1 MIEIL
6 YRDECLAVVVKPT
19 GYISEDGERSVPML
33 IREALNEPDAYV
45 GTVHRLDKNV
55 GGLMVYSLR
64 SDVTGVLTE
73 ALSSFDCGKE
83 YLAYVRNVIPDNEG
97 EMTDLLYHDK
107 RTNKTFVVKKKRAGV
122 REARLTYRVRRR
134 GGDSSLVEVK
144 LYTGRTHQIR
154 VQFSSRGYPL
164 IGDARYGGG
173 KGEPMLYSYRL
184 TFIHPKTKQTLCFE
198 RLPEW
203 AE

>member
-19 GYISEDGERSVPML
+19 GYISEDGEKSVPML

-83 YLAYVRNVIPDNEG
+83 YLACVRNVIPDNEG

-134 GGDSSLVEVK
+134 DGDSSLVEVK
-144 LYTGRTHQIR
+144 LYTGRI
-154 VQFSSRGYPL
+154 Y
-164 IGDARYGGG
+164 
-173 KGEPMLYSYRL
+173 
-184 TFIHPKTKQTLCFE
+184 
-198 RLPEW
+198 
-203 AE
+203 